1 MNNDSTHVFKLLLV
15 GKSGT
20 GKSSL
25 LMRFADEEFS
35 ESYISTIGLDFK
47 VRTINLNGKEVKL
60 QIWDTAGQER
70 FKTITS
76 SYYRGADGI
85 FLVFDLSCRSSFTDL
100 PRWIKDISKYNVN
113 LKTNF
118 FLLGNKSDLKHERQV
133 SHEEAFKFANQNNM
147 EYLETSA
154 KDDVNILHSFAR
166 FAEILVH
173 DQERQL
179 QTRIVNAIQLE
190 TIREER
196 KKRFIGCC

>member
-1 MNNDSTHVFKLLLV
+1 MTNDSVSYVFKLLLV

-70 FKTITS
+70 FQTITS

-85 FLVFDLSCRSSFTDL
+85 FLVFDISNRSSFTHI
-100 PRWIKDISKYNVN
+100 PHWIKDIKRQNTN
-113 LKTNF
+113 RQTNF
-118 FLLGNKSDLKHERQV
+118 FLLGNKSDLNLERQV
-133 SHEEAFKFANQNNM
+133 SSKEAIEFAQINNM

-154 KDDVNILHSFAR
+154 KHDINVLHSFAR
-166 FAEILVH
+166 FSEILIH
-173 DQERQL
+173 DQNNKRKLRMQEIL
-179 QTRIVNAIQLE
+179 ELE
-190 TIREER
+190 TKS
-196 KKRFIGCC
+196 KKTFIGCC